1 MKPADRRQSP
11 RVPVTLELSYFS
23 EGQLAR
29 DLVTDLSEGGL
40 FVRTRKP
47 LPIGTEV
54 ALQLE
59 LPSGVTRLH
68 GRVVWLRNAAEDGM
82 GIAFVGE
89 VPPTIR
95 ALLHRRDESA

>member
-1 MKPADRRQSP
+1 MMERRQSP

-40 FVRTRKP
+40 FVRTRRP

-54 ALQLE
+54 ELQLE
-59 LPSGVTRLH
+59 LPAGVTRAK
-68 GRVVWLRNAAEDGM
+68 GRVVWLRGADDGM
-82 GIAFVGE
+82 GIAFVGDLPE
-89 VPPTIR
+89 TIR
-95 ALLHRRDESA
+95 RLLRRQNESA